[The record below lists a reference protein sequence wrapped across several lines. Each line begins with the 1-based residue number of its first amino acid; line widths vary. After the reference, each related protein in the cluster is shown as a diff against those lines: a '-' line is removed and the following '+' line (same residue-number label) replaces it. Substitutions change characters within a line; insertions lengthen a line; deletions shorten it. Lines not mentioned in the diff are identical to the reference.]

1 MSFYTN
7 GLTPCERFEND
18 QTHLFIFFF
27 QEAIIKVMN
36 RSNYV
41 YSELTTRRFLMIE
54 DFAEE
59 LLTGIVFDQIV
70 LVAMQTLFTN
80 FNIPRHA

>member
-1 MSFYTN
+1 
-7 GLTPCERFEND
+7 
-18 QTHLFIFFF
+18 
-27 QEAIIKVMN
+27 
-36 RSNYV
+36 
-41 YSELTTRRFLMIE
+41 MIE